1 MRTGKAFRSAVLVL
15 PVFLLLVSA
24 APVPAPMSPHEKV
37 ARDVV
42 KLIGGED
49 LAIGGA
55 DAMLALFLQN
65 PSMAP
70 YEGQFREWYRK
81 VMAESDLQER
91 MVRLYMDTFS
101 EEELREIAAFY
112 KTPTGRKT
120 VETLPKMVK
129 LGVETARQQA
139 EARGSEL
146 MEILE
151 KEHEERENQPAST
164 DAEAQKRTVSQIR
177 NVGTAMFS
185 WLTDQV
191 GAAAAGQSQ
200 TEHVAPPTD
209 LKDYA
214 PISHEELTMI
224 LVPQYIQKVP
234 ETDGWGNRYEFFL
247 NAKDPLAQQV
257 MSIRSPG
264 RDGKFSAKS
273 YTVTAFDPDD
283 LDEDIVWADGFFVRW
298 PQRQEP
304 KEE

>member
-1 MRTGKAFRSAVLVL
+1 MRTGKAFRSAVLVV

-24 APVPAPMSPHEKV
+24 APAPAPMSPHEKA
-37 ARDVV
+37 AREVV

-49 LAIGGA
+49 LATQGILTMMEMYIT
-55 DAMLALFLQN
+55 DLEL
-65 PSMAP
+65 AP
-70 YEGQFREWYRK
+70 YEAQIRGWYQT
-81 VMAESDLQER
+81 VIAESDLQEQ
-91 MVRLYMDTFS
+91 MAKLYMDTFS
-101 EEELREIAAFY
+101 EKELQEIAAFY
-112 KTPTGRKT
+112 KTPAGRKAIET
-120 VETLPKMVK
+120 VPKLMK
-129 LGVETARQQA
+129 LGAEVGRRQA
-139 EARGSEL
+139 EAHGAEL
-146 MEILE
+146 AEILE
-151 KEHEERENQPAST
+151 KAREERENQPAST

-177 NVGTAMFS
+177 DVGTAMFS

-200 TEHVAPPTD
+200 TEHVAPSTD

-247 NAKDPLAQQV
+247 NAKDPMAQQV

-298 PQRQEP
+298 PQRPEP
-304 KEE
+304 REE